1 MVLVTLIGEHLAV
14 EGEEFTYLG
23 SNNEC
28 RNCQLKTV
36 CFNLKPGRSYRV
48 TKLRDKRHECDVHE
62 GNVVVVEVEEL
73 PVTVAVTKEPKEG
86 TTTTVTKKECKNIGC
101 DFFEICTISALQE
114 GKEYTVKKVYGKMD
128 CPKHDVLFKVDVT
141 D

>member
-23 SNNEC
+23 ANNEC

-36 CFNLKPGRSYRV
+36 CFNLKSGRKYRII
-48 TKLRDKRHECDVHE
+48 KLRDKHHECHVHE
-62 GNVVVVEVEEL
+62 GDVVVVEVEEL
-73 PVTVAVTKEPKEG
+73 PITVAMTKEPGEG
-86 TTTTVTKKECKNIGC
+86 TTTTVKKKECKNIGC
-101 DFFEICTISALQE
+101 DFFEICTTPALQN
-114 GKEYTVKKVYGKMD
+114 GKNYTVKKVYGKME
-128 CPKHDVLFKVDVT
+128 CPKNNVLYKVDVT